1 MVLVLVIGDC
11 HIPHRAPGLPPKFR
25 TLLVPGRVATALV
38 TGNLCTQVRAWC
50 EGAGGGRGGR
60 EWEEGKRRG
69 GGRHSD
75 GRFSP
80 HRPPPRRH
88 PPLFCSQDVYD
99 HLKSVCPDIHA
110 ARGDFDDAASV
121 AASRAGDVAT
131 VSVGDFSIA
140 VTHGHAAVPWGD
152 PTALDALQRRL
163 GVDILVTGHTHALSV
178 TPTLGG
184 AGLRIDPGSATGA
197 WAPHAPPSPVP
208 SFVLMDVDGGR
219 AVVYMYRLPGGADSD
234 ELKVEKLVFEKKG
247 RAGGDPGA
255 PAAPAAAPAAPPAAA

>member
-1 MVLVLVIGDC
+1 MVRG
-11 HIPHRAPGLPPKFR
+11 G
-25 TLLVPGRVATALV
+25 
-38 TGNLCTQVRAWC
+38 
-50 EGAGGGRGGR
+50 GGGRGGR

-69 GGRHSD
+69 GVATATDVFRPIPS
-75 GRFSP
+75 
-80 HRPPPRRH
+80 PPPPVDT
-88 PPLFCSQDVYD
+88 PPSFAQDVYD

-247 RAGGDPGA
+247 KAGGDPGA